1 MDQKTLRQYL
11 GEALRK
17 PEAVSEFRYRDTLF
31 FLRFAKPAW
40 KMGAVGLFL
49 TIITSALGSVLPLS
63 SKVLIDFVI
72 TKEGFRTLDDFLMSH
87 NLGSL
92 IPHLNNLL
100 GSVNLV
106 VLMIFAIGLCAGL
119 TGLVRRY
126 LVFRFQQEFTFTLQK
141 ALFDRLLRFPVSF
154 FKKKQTGYVMSRVS
168 DDLHALQI
176 LFSESLAEIAARL
189 LYFLFGLA
197 IVSVLSINLT
207 LILLGVLPVYAF
219 INYFFAKRLRSS
231 GLEERETQ
239 AHISRDI
246 QEVLA
251 GVETVKAFRAEDTQM
266 KKVSQRMGIAM
277 SARIKSM
284 VISIFSNY
292 AAGGVQFASTLAIMW
307 FGINEVLKGSM
318 TIGDYVAFTA
328 YMVVMASSVN
338 TLFMFHIMLQPAFA
352 SMERLTE
359 IFSMISET
367 QEEEATKGNVYPPT
381 KIRGE
386 IRFENVSFSY
396 EEGRPVLK
404 DISFSASPGEIICLV
419 GRSGAGK
426 TTLVNLLLKFYP
438 PESGSIFLDGHNLDE
453 ISTSWLRDRTA
464 VVSQDVFLFDDTIAN
479 NIRYGNPGASDDEVK
494 NAAIMADINHYISSL
509 PEGYQTII
517 GERGIRLSAGQR
529 QRISVARAFLRNPS
543 ILILDEPT
551 SALDP
556 QSEVLLK
563 DSVTRLAE
571 GKTTFIIAHRLSL
584 AEISHRLLV
593 LDHGMIVE
601 TGTHRELIKKNGF
614 YCAMFA
620 SGSD

>member
-1 MDQKTLRQYL
+1 MEQKKIREYL
-11 GEALRK
+11 KEAFRK
-17 PEAVSEFRYRDTLF
+17 PEAVSRFRYGDVLF
-31 FLRFAKPAW
+31 FFRFARPAW
-40 KMGAVGLFL
+40 KTGLVGLVL
-49 TIITSALGSVLPLS
+49 TVITSALGSLLPLG

-72 TKEGFRTLDDFLMSH
+72 TKEGFRRLDDFLISH

-92 IPHLNNLL
+92 LPHLKNLL

-126 LVFRFQQEFTFTLQK
+126 LVFRFQQEFIFSLQK
-141 ALFDRLLRFPVSF
+141 TLFDYLLRFPVSF
-154 FKKKQTGYVMSRVS
+154 FKKKQTGYLMSRVS
-168 DDLHALQI
+168 DDLHTFQI
-176 LFSESLAEIAARL
+176 LFSESVAEIAARL

-197 IVSVLSINLT
+197 IVSVLSLKLT

-219 INYFFAKRLRSS
+219 INYFFANRLRSS
-231 GLEERETQ
+231 SLEERETQ
-239 AHISRDI
+239 ANVSRDI
-246 QEVLA
+246 QEVIS

-266 KKVSQRMGIAM
+266 RKVSQRMGIAM

-284 VISIFSNY
+284 VISLFSNY
-292 AAGGVQFASTLAIMW
+292 AVGGVQFASTLIIMW

-328 YMVVMASSVN
+328 YMVVLASSMN

-352 SMERLTE
+352 SMERLSE
-359 IFSMISET
+359 IFGMISET
-367 QEEEATKGNVYPPT
+367 KEEEVAGKMITPGE
-381 KIRGE
+381 ISGE

-396 EEGRPVLK
+396 EEGRPVLR
-404 DISFSASPGEIICLV
+404 DINFSAFPGEIICLV

-426 TTLVNLLLKFYP
+426 TTLVNLLLKFYH
-438 PESGSIFLDGHNLDE
+438 PESGSIFLDGHNLEE

-464 VVSQDVFLFDDTIAN
+464 VVSQDIFLFDDTIAN
-479 NIRYGNPGASDDEVK
+479 NIRYGNPMASDDELIH
-494 NAAIMADINHYISSL
+494 AAMMADIHNYISSL
-509 PEGYQTII
+509 SAGYKTVI
-517 GERGIRLSAGQR
+517 GEKGTRLSAGQR
-529 QRISVARAFLRNPS
+529 QRISIARAFLRNPS
-543 ILILDEPT
+543 ILIFDEPT

-556 QSEVLLK
+556 QSEYLLK
-563 DSVTRLAE
+563 DSITRLAA

-593 LDHGMIVE
+593 LDNGRLAE
-601 TGTHRELIKKNGF
+601 TGTHRELINKNGF

-620 SGSD
+620 SAGD